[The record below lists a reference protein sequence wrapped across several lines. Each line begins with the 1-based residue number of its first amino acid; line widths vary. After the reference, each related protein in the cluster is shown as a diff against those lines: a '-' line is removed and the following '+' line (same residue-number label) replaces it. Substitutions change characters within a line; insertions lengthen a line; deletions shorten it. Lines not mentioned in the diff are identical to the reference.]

1 LKKISLSGKGIEK
14 FLEIYAIMSF
24 LGKIGLKD
32 RNFGRIFPGKE
43 GRKIILGHW
52 RIKLPH
58 ILG

>member
-32 RNFGRIFPGKE
+32 RTFSDFP
-43 GRKIILGHW
+43 RKGGAKNHLGTLAD
-52 RIKLPH
+52 KVTT
-58 ILG
+58 